1 MNKIEFDLMKK
12 CGIYSIKNV
21 INNKEYIGSSRNLY
35 NRLHEHFHNLK
46 NNKSHNSHLQNAW
59 NKYGENN
66 FKFEILE
73 YCDVLKQFELEQYY
87 LDIRKPKYN
96 FEAKVVPFT
105 GRIVPIEQRLKISK
119 TLKKKYANGEIFSK
133 GNLKNSKKCYIYNI
147 NTFELVNEFSTLAES
162 FLFLK
167 EYKSKKGY
175 KEAMKYI
182 YNKKYIISVIYFES
196 IIELKNYIYKNYYKI
211 HSKEIKYLITEDLNG
226 NIIYHK
232 NRKSC
237 IDFNNITLS
246 IMESNSKA
254 CIESPYISKNNNKIY
269 YSEIF
274 YPINKPF

>member
-1 MNKIEFDLMKK
+1 MDNF
-12 CGIYSIKNV
+12 GIYSITCT
-21 INNKEYIGSSRNLY
+21 INNIVYIGSTEISFKRRWKKHKQ
-35 NRLHEHFHNLK
+35 RLRHNYHE
-46 NNKSHNSHLQNAW
+46 NSYLQNSW
-59 NKYGENN
+59 NKYGEDN

-73 YCDVLKQFELEQYY
+73 YCDILKQFELEQYY

-96 FEAKVVPFT
+96 FEAKVIPFT

-254 CIESPYISKNNNKIY
+254 CIENPYISKNNNKIY